1 MYIIVIKSQLVSSLI
16 TMDYIPDIYLIAFIS
31 CFSDCLKDGHQ
42 GSLRN
47 LRPFSAI
54 LGESQ
59 KKVIL
64 YSPFELQSRYMKNL
78 IPLNLEMAMQHY
90 DGSV

>member
-1 MYIIVIKSQLVSSLI
+1 MC
-16 TMDYIPDIYLIAFIS
+16 YIPENELFAFIS
-31 CFSDCLKDGHQ
+31 CFSDCLKGGHQ
-42 GSLRN
+42 ESLRN

-64 YSPFELQSRYMKNL
+64 YSFFFEPQSRYMKNL
-78 IPLNLEMAMQHY
+78 ILLSSEMAMQHC